1 MYRMPRFVAAFL
13 VALVVILGAALS
25 ISAAPREEENRPSQ
39 WASPAAVVGVP
50 NLHRVAQGVYR
61 SAQPTP
67 KGFKNLEE
75 LGVKTVVNLRAFH
88 GDQRALTGT
97 SLRELRVKMYAWNPD
112 EEEIIQVMRILA
124 DPDGGPYLVHC
135 MDGADRTGVV
145 IAVYRMVFQD
155 WTREA
160 AVDEMVNGGFGLH
173 LIWGDIFRYLKQVD
187 VEKIRRLAGLSNN
200 GAYDL

>member
-1 MYRMPRFVAAFL
+1 MMYRMPRFAAVLL
-13 VALVVILGAALS
+13 VALAVSVALS
-25 ISAAPREEENRPSQ
+25 VSAAPREEEKRPSQ
-39 WASPAAVVGVP
+39 WASPAAVAGVP
-50 NLHRVAQGVYR
+50 NLYRVAQGVYR

-67 KGFKNLEE
+67 RGFKNLEE

-88 GDQRALTGT
+88 GDRRALTGT
-97 SLRELRVKMYAWNPD
+97 SLRELRVKMYAWDPD

-124 DPDGGPYLVHC
+124 DPGGGPYLVHC

-187 VEKIRRLAGLSNN
+187 VEKIRRLAGLLNN
-200 GAYDL
+200 RTYDL